1 MVDVPP
7 PMTEI
12 REMPP
17 PTRSDP
23 NRKELTMAQ
32 EATARELTLA
42 EEQAFQL
49 SRCAIEIDQA
59 RENRDQDFSQMVSAL
74 NENLEVWVA
83 IRTMA
88 MQKDSGFSEEIKENL
103 TKLSKFV
110 AEKTFDS
117 AEGLSD
123 QTIDTLINV
132 NLQISEGLL
141 EGAGA

>member
-1 MVDVPP
+1 M
-7 PMTEI
+7 I
-12 REMPP
+12 P
-17 PTRSDP
+17 PTRSGPDK
-23 NRKELTMAQ
+23 KELTMAQ
-32 EATARELTLA
+32 LATARELTLA

-49 SRCAIEIDQA
+49 SRCAISIDQA

-74 NENLEVWVA
+74 NENLEIWVA

-88 MQKDSGFSEEIKENL
+88 MQKDSGFSDEIKENL

-110 AEKTFDS
+110 AEKTFES
-117 AEGLSD
+117 SEGLSD

>member
-1 MVDVPP
+1 
-7 PMTEI
+7 
-12 REMPP
+12 MP
-17 PTRSDP
+17 
-23 NRKELTMAQ
+23 Q
-32 EATARELTLA
+32 EATARESTLA

-59 RENRDQDFSQMVSAL
+59 RENRDQDSSQMVTAL

-88 MQKDSGFSEEIKENL
+88 MQKNSGFSDEIKENL

-110 AEKTFDS
+110 AEKTFES
-117 AEGLSD
+117 SEGLSD